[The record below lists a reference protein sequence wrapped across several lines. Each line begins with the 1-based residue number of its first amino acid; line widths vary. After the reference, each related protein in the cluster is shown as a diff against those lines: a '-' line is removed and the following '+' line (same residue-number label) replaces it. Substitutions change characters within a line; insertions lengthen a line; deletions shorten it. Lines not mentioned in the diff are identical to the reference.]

1 MKTRGLLF
9 LFMAGAVLAATA
21 AAGSVYVT
29 IDTSLKDKKGL
40 GAQTIAELKQGAV
53 LELLDNTPPQY
64 QVRTSDGKTGYVHMS
79 KVSENKPDNIA
90 GELASAGTNVELNS
104 EKSSYAI
111 RGLGPKAEQ
120 YAQSKGISQASR
132 DAVDRVQALRDKLT
146 PDVEPFVAKLEI
158 GSDN

>member
-1 MKTRGLLF
+1 MLAV
-9 LFMAGAVLAATA
+9 AGAVLAATA

-40 GAQTIAELKQGAV
+40 GAATIAELKQGAV
-53 LELLDNTPPQY
+53 LELVDNAPPQY
-64 QVRTSDGKTGYVHMS
+64 QVKTADGKTGFVHMS
-79 KVSENKPDNIA
+79 KVSENKPDDVG
-90 GELASAGTNVELNS
+90 GELAKADTNVEVNS
-104 EKSSYAI
+104 EHSSYAI

-132 DAVDRVQALRDKLT
+132 DAVDKAQALRDKLT
-146 PDVEPFVAKLEI
+146 PDIEPFVAKLEI